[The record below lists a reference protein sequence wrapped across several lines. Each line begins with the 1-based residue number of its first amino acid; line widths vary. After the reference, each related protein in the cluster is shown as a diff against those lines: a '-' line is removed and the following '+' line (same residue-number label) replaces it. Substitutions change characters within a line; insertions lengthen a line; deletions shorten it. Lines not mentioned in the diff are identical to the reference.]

1 MADVTRFFYLK
12 QANGEMSETPT
23 HLGAKAEN
31 VTIQPAEGEALL
43 NAQSEFERM
52 WQVDSDLDDKIDKE
66 IEDREQ
72 AIIDEA
78 TARSNADNALQTNI
92 YNEAEARA
100 NADTAEKNA
109 REAAIAAEQKARDD
123 ADKAEQKVREDAD
136 KAEEEAR
143 KKAVQDL
150 ADALEKAVGDLAAD
164 IEGAID
170 SARETANGMVTELDN
185 DLQAQID
192 SLDTQVDALAE
203 IALVEEEQLIT
214 EETNVP
220 FVETE
225 KAYKYILVNCSYNGN
240 RLPVQKILADG
251 EPTEL
256 VFYSVGEEELLYYS
270 LKATVAEGGLGIT
283 DMKANSEAEFKILSI
298 YGCN

>member
-1 MADVTRFFYLK
+1 MAVTRYMTVK
-12 QANGEMSETPT
+12 SSKGETISAD
-23 HLGAKAEN
+23 LGAKAKY
-31 VTIQPAEGEALL
+31 VTIQSAEGGALL

-66 IEDREQ
+66 IADREQ
-72 AIIDEA
+72 AILDE
-78 TARSNADNALQTNI
+78 
-92 YNEAEARA
+92 
-100 NADTAEKNA
+100 EK
-109 REAAIAAEQKARDD
+109 
-123 ADKAEQKVREDAD
+123 V
-136 KAEEEAR
+136 R

-192 SLDTQVDALAE
+192 SLNTQVDALEE
-203 IALVEEEQLIT
+203 IVLVEEEQLIT

-225 KAYKYILVNCSYNGN
+225 KAYKYILLNCSYNGN
-240 RLPVQKILADG
+240 RLPVQKVLADG

>member
-12 QANGEMSETPT
+12 QANGELSETPT

-52 WQVDSDLDDKIDKE
+52 WQMDTYLENKINTE
-66 IEDREQ
+66 ITDRKQ
-72 AIIDEA
+72 AISDEE
-78 TARSNADNALQTNI
+78 TARNNADNALQTNI
-92 YNEAEARA
+92 NNEAAARA
-100 NADTAEKNA
+100 NADTAEQNA

-123 ADKAEQKVREDAD
+123 ADKAEQKAREDAD

-192 SLDTQVDALAE
+192 SLEE

-225 KAYKYILVNCSYNGN
+225 KAYKYILLNCSYNGN
-240 RLPVQKILADG
+240 RLPVQKVLADG
-251 EPTEL
+251 ESTEL